1 MRLSRTSDREQAA
14 LKVINRHKGKRIV
27 YETYK
32 RNDPDMAEKYIN
44 FIARNRDAM
53 YISWDKQRKKFVA

>member
-32 RNDPDMAEKYIN
+32 RSDPDMAEKYIK

-53 YISWDKQRKKFVA
+53 YISWDKDRQKFVA

>member
-1 MRLSRTSDREQAA
+1 MRLLKTSDREHAA

-32 RNDPDMAEKYIN
+32 IKDPDMAEKYIK
-44 FIARNRDAM
+44 FIARNRGAM
-53 YISWDKQRKKFVA
+53 YISWDKERKRFVA

>member
-1 MRLSRTSDREQAA
+1 MRMLKTSDREQAA

-32 RNDPDMAEKYIN
+32 RKDPDMAEKYIN

-53 YISWDKQRKKFVA
+53 YISWDKTRQRFVA

>member
-1 MRLSRTSDREQAA
+1 MKLLKTSDREQAA
-14 LKVINRHKGKRIV
+14 LRVIERHKGKRIV

-32 RNDPDMAEKYIN
+32 RSDPDMAEKYIN

-53 YISWDKQRKKFVA
+53 YISWDKERKRFVS

>member
-1 MRLSRTSDREQAA
+1 MRLSKTSDREQAA

-32 RNDPDMAEKYIN
+32 RRDPDMAAKYIN
-44 FIARNRDAM
+44 FIARHRNAM
-53 YISWDKQRKKFVA
+53 YISWDKERKRFVA

>member
-1 MRLSRTSDREQAA
+1 MRLLKTSDREQAA

-32 RNDPDMAEKYIN
+32 RKDPDMAEKYMN
-44 FIARNRDAM
+44 FIARNRNAI
-53 YISWDKQRKKFVA
+53 YISWDKERKRFVA